1 MRARTPAFSPNTT
14 ASSKQTQRGCL
25 AQAYLKIR
33 IPEIGGEVPQLWR
46 TEILGATEVTS
57 QRSRRGPDTPP
68 RLSPSVSLVVGI
80 EAAAAD
86 SGRRFA
92 GSLVSREGRG
102 SSSPS
107 ISAAPVLR
115 DRSRSAMQG
124 GSNNQAS
131 KTASARERCA
141 CGKNAIDSV

>member
-68 RLSPSVSLVVGI
+68 RLSPSVSWSGPSSGARSTAFLGA
-80 EAAAAD
+80 EAVQLGLD
-86 SGRRFA
+86 
-92 GSLVSREGRG
+92 
-102 SSSPS
+102 
-107 ISAAPVLR
+107 
-115 DRSRSAMQG
+115 
-124 GSNNQAS
+124 
-131 KTASARERCA
+131 
-141 CGKNAIDSV
+141 